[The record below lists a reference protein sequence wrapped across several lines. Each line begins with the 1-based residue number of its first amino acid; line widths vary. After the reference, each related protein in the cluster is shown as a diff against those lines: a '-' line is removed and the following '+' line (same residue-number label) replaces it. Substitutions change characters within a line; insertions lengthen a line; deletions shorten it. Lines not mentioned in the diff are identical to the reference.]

1 MPSVQTSTASGK
13 VTLTWQRRRNGGP
26 RMPHSAQAP
35 SPTSRTSPVT
45 AAYTRL
51 TEVLPMVSVTELSPT
66 DPLPE
71 GEGWVRAAG
80 LAAAGAELD
89 AFLAWDETQI
99 LRDYGR
105 EGRPDVV
112 AAFGL
117 HRYSWYACL
126 LFTVPW
132 FLQRRVPRFPA
143 GHVAFQREQSRLR
156 WCVAKRS
163 AACRAIRR
171 PHEPGARVVPDEE
184 ALRAEV
190 RAAFAEHIEPVL
202 GGFGP
207 RMRRRG
213 RALWGMAT
221 DEIVEGI
228 WYIAELLGA
237 DEQERSPA
245 RAGAAAAG
253 HDPAVRG
260 RRRVPRTDRPRRRV
274 AAHPGPGELL
284 HVLHTG
290 PGRHLCDLSTHLRCG
305 PDHQTDD
312 RLQQLTDPRRTGML
326 LAGRP
331 PGDRPRH
338 VP

>member
-1 MPSVQTSTASGK
+1 
-13 VTLTWQRRRNGGP
+13 
-26 RMPHSAQAP
+26 MPHSAQAP

-143 GHVAFQREQSRLR
+143 GHVAFQREQSRIGGAWRNVQLP
-156 WCVAKRS
+156 AGRS
-163 AACRAIRR
+163 
-171 PHEPGARVVPDEE
+171 
-184 ALRAEV
+184 
-190 RAAFAEHIEPVL
+190 
-202 GGFGP
+202 GG
-207 RMRRRG
+207 RM
-213 RALWGMAT
+213 
-221 DEIVEGI
+221 
-228 WYIAELLGA
+228 
-237 DEQERSPA
+237 SPA
-245 RAGAAAAG
+245 PGWFRT
-253 HDPAVRG
+253 
-260 RRRVPRTDRPRRRV
+260 RR
-274 AAHPGPGELL
+274 
-284 HVLHTG
+284 
-290 PGRHLCDLSTHLRCG
+290 RCG
-305 PDHQTDD
+305 P
-312 RLQQLTDPRRTGML
+312 RCGRRSPST
-326 LAGRP
+326 
-331 PGDRPRH
+331 
-338 VP
+338 